1 MFNTILLVSPKNCV
15 IYTHTHTPIIYRLR
29 ALAGVLFLLLC
40 ARASAQVSLRTN
52 FLDDI
57 TLAPQ
62 LGADI
67 ILSSHYSLSLDG
79 CYAGVRWWPSFT
91 HTGWYVGAQGYGG
104 QFNAAGLPLLGLKD
118 RRKQGYLL
126 GAGLNG
132 GYLRQI
138 SVHFGIE
145 AGIGIGATVAHFDEY
160 RRGNTAGA
168 SAASLS
174 ARRRAHSSAPP
185 TSTSRW
191 STSCLRLR
199 GRHLSRQ
206 KHKTHT

>member
-1 MFNTILLVSPKNCV
+1 MFNTILLVNPKNCV
-15 IYTHTHTPIIYRLR
+15 THTHTHTPIIYRLR
-29 ALAGVLFLLLC
+29 YFACVLLLLLC

-79 CYAGVRWWPSFT
+79 CYAPVAFSQDHKYKHWTGAAGVRWWPSFT

-126 GAGLNG
+126 GGGLTG

-160 RRGNTAGA
+160 RRGKCGEPLGTKTRTLVGPTHLDL
-168 SAASLS
+168 SLVYFL
-174 ARRRAHSSAPP
+174 P
-185 TSTSRW
+185 
-191 STSCLRLR
+191 
-199 GRHLSRQ
+199 
-206 KHKTHT
+206 